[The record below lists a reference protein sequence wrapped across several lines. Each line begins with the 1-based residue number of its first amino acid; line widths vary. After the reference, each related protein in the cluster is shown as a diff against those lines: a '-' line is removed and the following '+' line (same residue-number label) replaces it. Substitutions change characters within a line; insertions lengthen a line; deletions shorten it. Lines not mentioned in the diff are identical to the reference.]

1 MNKGKVSNWNNITV
15 FIPEEL
21 GASAI
26 SSVLFRRYVPKS
38 NMISNW
44 SDKSLFVLL
53 VDTSKKV
60 VEELSLTE

>member
-26 SSVLFRRYVPKS
+26 SSVFFGGMFRNP
-38 NMISNW
+38 
-44 SDKSLFVLL
+44 
-53 VDTSKKV
+53 T
-60 VEELSLTE
+60 